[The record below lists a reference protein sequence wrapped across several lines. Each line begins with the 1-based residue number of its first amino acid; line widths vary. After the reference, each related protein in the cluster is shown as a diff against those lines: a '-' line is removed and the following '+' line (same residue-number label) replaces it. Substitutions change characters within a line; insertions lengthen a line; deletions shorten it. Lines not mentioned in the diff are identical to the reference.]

1 MGIMKKIATLSGKV
15 VRGKLLGRELGFP
28 TINVL
33 GPHDLPFGVYVSV
46 VTTSKGRYKGA
57 LHFGPREVI
66 NIAKASLEVHLLDF
80 EGDLYD
86 ETVTID
92 VYNKVRDVQRFSD
105 LESLKDQIAKDVEQ
119 VALAEVPLD

>member
-46 VTTSKGRYKGA
+46 VTTATGKYKGA
-57 LHFGPREVI
+57 LHFGPRKVL
-66 NIAKASLEVHLLDF
+66 NIPKPSLEVHLLDF
-80 EGDLYD
+80 QGDLYD

-92 VYNKVRDVQRFSD
+92 VYNKLRDVQHFSD